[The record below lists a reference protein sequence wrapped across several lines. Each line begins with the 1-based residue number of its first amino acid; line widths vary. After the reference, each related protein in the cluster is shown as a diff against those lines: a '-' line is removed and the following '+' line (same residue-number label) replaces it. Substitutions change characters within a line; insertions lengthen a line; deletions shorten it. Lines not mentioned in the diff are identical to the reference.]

1 MEGYRFYMQECD
13 KDGNPVDGTLKDLE
27 SDFVG
32 LRYSKCEGIN
42 AFGASKNIYTETYSD
57 SDRVRAYVPE
67 KVMRET
73 TDIKFT
79 FYFFG
84 NSAERQDSFEKFM
97 EYINRGYHLYWDT
110 ARNRKFIFTPPKD
123 SIEPSDE
130 MWYGGMPY
138 FKVVIKLQNIMGN
151 TSKVQ

>member
-27 SDFVG
+27 RDFAG
-32 LRYSKCEGIN
+32 LRYSKCEGLN

-67 KVMRET
+67 KVMREA

>member
-1 MEGYRFYMQECD
+1 MQECD